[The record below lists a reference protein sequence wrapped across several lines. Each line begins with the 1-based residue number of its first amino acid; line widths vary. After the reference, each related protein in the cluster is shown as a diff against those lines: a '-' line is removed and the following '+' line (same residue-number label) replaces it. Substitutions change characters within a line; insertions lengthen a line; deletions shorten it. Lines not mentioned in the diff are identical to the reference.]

1 MNMMLSEIAA
11 YVQGKLV
18 GEDGVISSVSIDTRA
33 IKPGQL
39 YVAIKGHNFDG
50 NEFVAEAEQAGAAAA
65 IVHQGIT
72 ATIPHIVVDDT
83 RLALAELAGAWRK
96 KASVSVG
103 IATLLTSM
111 DVGNAED
118 CREQSRPPSLAVGR
132 IGSLPIATLPPSLA
146 VVGITGSNGKT
157 TVKEMVAAIL
167 GASDPTHGNTLFTQ
181 GNLNNDIGVPLT
193 LLRLSEQHRYAV
205 IEMGANHPGE
215 IEYTSQYA
223 QADVAIIT
231 NVGAAHIEG
240 FGSVDGVAKA
250 KGEIIQTLKQDG
262 VAVLNRDDAYFDYWK
277 SVAGTR
283 KVMSFGM
290 DERATVTAHSVKT
303 EIINHAFATSFELV
317 TAAGELT
324 VKLRLAGRHNVVN
337 ALAATAACLALGIDP
352 QQIKQG
358 LESVKPVTGRLQPLV
373 SRLGNIVID
382 DTYNANS
389 ASLKAALDVL
399 ANCDGKR
406 WLVLGAFGELGPES
420 PKIHEQMGE
429 LIKSSGVVRLLAV
442 GSDARNTVKIFGK
455 GATFFDTQNDLI
467 EVLKQELKGDEAILI
482 KGSRAQRME
491 NVVAALVESFRS
503 CSRPNHRDAVNADIA
518 GALSVLPTS
527 M

>member
-1 MNMMLSEIAA
+1 MNMMLSEIATC
-11 YVQGKLV
+11 VQGVLV
-18 GEDGVISSVSIDTRA
+18 GDDIAISSISIDTRA

-50 NEFVAEAEQAGAAAA
+50 NEFVAAAEQNGAAAA
-65 IVHQGIT
+65 IVHQGIAAT
-72 ATIPHIVVDDT
+72 AMDGGSVAISMTARKQDDCMDAGGRATQGVVAEVEQRMEPLPRGLMRPSIPHIVVDDT

-96 KASVSVG
+96 KSAVS
-103 IATLLTSM
+103 
-111 DVGNAED
+111 
-118 CREQSRPPSLAVGR
+118 
-132 IGSLPIATLPPSLA
+132 

-167 GASDPTHGNTLFTQ
+167 SVNAATLFTQ

-193 LLRLSEQHRYAV
+193 LLRLNEQHRYAV

-215 IEYTSQYA
+215 IDYTSRYA

-240 FGSVDGVAKA
+240 FGSVDGVAEA
-250 KGEIIQTLKQDG
+250 KGEIIRTLKQNS
-262 VAVLNRDDAYFDYWK
+262 VAVLNHDDAYFDYWK
-277 SVAGTR
+277 SVAGSR
-283 KVMSFGM
+283 KIISFGI
-290 DERATVTAHSVKT
+290 DKDADITAHSIKT
-303 EIINHAFATSFELV
+303 QIINHEFATTFELA
-317 TAAGELT
+317 TPKGTLT
-324 VKLRLAGRHNVVN
+324 VKLKLAGRHNVGN
-337 ALAATAACLALGIDP
+337 ALAATAACLALGINL

-358 LESVKPVTGRLQPLV
+358 LENVKPVTGRLQPLV

-389 ASLKAALDVL
+389 ASLKAGLDVL
-399 ANCDGKR
+399 ANCPGKP

-420 PKIHEQMGE
+420 LKIHEQMGE
-429 LIKSSGVVRLLAV
+429 LIKAGGVVRLFAV
-442 GSDARNTVKIFGK
+442 GSDARHTAAAFGEA
-455 GATFFDTQNDLI
+455 ATFFDNQNDLI

-491 NVVAALVESFRS
+491 KVAAALVENFR
-503 CSRPNHRDAVNADIA
+503 I
-518 GALSVLPTS
+518 
-527 M
+527 

>member
-1 MNMMLSEIAA
+1 MNMMLSEIAGC
-11 YVQGKLV
+11 VQGQLV
-18 GEDGVISSVSIDTRA
+18 GNDVEVSSVSIDTRA
-33 IKPGQL
+33 IQPGQL

-50 NEFVAEAEQAGAAAA
+50 NDFVAQAEQAGAATA
-65 IVHQGIT
+65 IVHKGIT
-72 ATIPHIVVDDT
+72 VNIPHIVVDDT

-96 KASVSVG
+96 KASVSV
-103 IATLLTSM
+103 
-111 DVGNAED
+111 
-118 CREQSRPPSLAVGR
+118 
-132 IGSLPIATLPPSLA
+132 
-146 VVGITGSNGKT
+146 VGITGSNGKT

-167 GASDPTHGNTLFTQ
+167 SINGNTLFTQ

-215 IEYTSQYA
+215 IEYTSRYA

-231 NVGAAHIEG
+231 NVGPAHIEG

-262 VAVLNRDDAYFDYWK
+262 VAVLNRDDDYFDYWK

-283 KVMSFGM
+283 KVMSFGI
-290 DERATVTAHSVKT
+290 DERSDVKAHSIKT
-303 EIINHAFATSFELV
+303 EIIDHAFATTFELA
-317 TAAGELT
+317 TAAGALT
-324 VKLRLAGRHNVVN
+324 VKLKLAGRHNVVN
-337 ALAATAACLALGIDP
+337 ALAAAAACLALDIDM

-389 ASLKAALDVL
+389 ASLKAGLDVL
-399 ANCDGKR
+399 ANCAGER

-429 LIKSSGVVRLLAV
+429 LIKSSGVVRFLAI
-442 GSDARNTVKIFGK
+442 GSDARNTVKVFGK
-455 GATFFDTQNDLI
+455 GAAFFDTQNDLI
-467 EVLKQELKGDEAILI
+467 EALNQELKGDEAILI

-491 NVVAALVESFRS
+491 NVVAALVDNFR
-503 CSRPNHRDAVNADIA
+503 NK
-518 GALSVLPTS
+518 
-527 M
+527 